1 MTDDTERPILVPIG
15 PPGSRQTS
23 RFAVLVALAVAIAI
37 VKPWNLVAGPPTA
50 SPVPSRVTPSAPTTP
65 TPRPPDAMIELG
77 LDLETEQCFVGAA
90 WRVFT
95 VEQNFGRRM
104 RSWIG
109 IEPVMSADR
118 PAVKDIPVIRL
129 LTERLDAV
137 GVCTAFRLEPPMV
150 SVDGWRIAKDG
161 VWSPIELVPAASLT
175 QPDEAIGAVYGP
187 PAGAGDKASG
197 WDVGSYAFRVTEQ
210 SGDPHWFAIQ
220 VNLVP
225 PDHAPSASPPSHP
238 VESPGPSR

>member
-1 MTDDTERPILVPIG
+1 MTDNERPILVPIG
-15 PPGSRQTS
+15 PPGSSQTS
-23 RFAVLVALAVAIAI
+23 RFALLVALAVAIAI
-37 VKPWNLVAGPPTA
+37 VKPWNLVAGPPAA
-50 SPVPSRVTPSAPTTP
+50 SPVPSGIAPSISTSPTT
-65 TPRPPDAMIELG
+65 RPPGAMTELG

-95 VEQNFGRRM
+95 VEQNFGRHM

-109 IEPVMSADR
+109 IEPLMSADR

-137 GVCTAFRLEPPMV
+137 GVCTAFRLEPPIV
-150 SVDGWRIAKDG
+150 SVDSWRIGKDG
-161 VWSPIELVPAASLT
+161 IWSLIELVPAANLT

-187 PAGAGDKASG
+187 PGGAGDKASG
-197 WDVGSYAFRVTEQ
+197 WDVGSYVFRVTEQ
-210 SGDPHWFAIQ
+210 SGDPHWFAVQ

-225 PDHAPSASPPSHP
+225 PDDSPPARATPTPASS
-238 VESPGPSR
+238 ESPSG